1 MSLHSIDGTLDCDI
15 GRRALVQCTDIIV
28 ESCIS
33 PIAPLKKLYTKEVIL
48 RIFTKKVMTR
58 KKNRLFQVIFF

>member
-1 MSLHSIDGTLDCDI
+1 MSLRSIDGTLDCDI

-33 PIAPLKKLYTKEVIL
+33 PIAPLKKLYTKEAIL
-48 RIFTKKVMTR
+48 RIFTKKVMT
-58 KKNRLFQVIFF
+58 